1 MWEMRVLNGS
11 SSPNDDNNNSRSNHN
26 NNSDNSNDNNNN
38 NDKNNDHNST
48 NKNVELRS
56 SGGILEKCADQ
67 LISCQAKCWPMSS
80 LQSRLGSSTPTK
92 INGQTDASLEL
103 PERPS
108 SALTASIP
116 LLAPAPTPAPLPL
129 PALSPTSTLALV
141 QHTAARGSKTK
152 SVAFTS
158 SSLPGS

>member
-1 MWEMRVLNGS
+1 MLNGS
-11 SSPNDDNNNSRSNHN
+11 SSPNDDNNNSRNNNN
-26 NNSDNSNDNNNN
+26 NNSDNNNDNNNN

-92 INGQTDASLEL
+92 INGQMDASLEL

-108 SALTASIP
+108 SALAASIP
-116 LLAPAPTPAPLPL
+116 ILAPAPTPAPLPL